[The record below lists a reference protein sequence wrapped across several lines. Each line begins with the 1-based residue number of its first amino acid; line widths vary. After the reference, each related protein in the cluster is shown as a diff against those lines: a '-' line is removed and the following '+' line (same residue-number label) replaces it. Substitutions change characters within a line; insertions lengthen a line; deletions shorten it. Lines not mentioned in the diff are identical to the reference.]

1 MKILESAPV
10 KVFLGPTEGLS
21 TAALGH
27 TAGVFGL
34 VLIAGKHFIQ
44 SERFLFCWSFIYV
57 TSAFVIPFLVLAFVG
72 LPFGVVGDLFDW
84 LHELPQSQSVIG
96 GVVLRAC
103 WLAVVGVIV
112 VGVGEVGVVVVVG
125 LTL

>member
-44 SERFLFCWSFIYV
+44 SERFLFCWFIV
-57 TSAFVIPFLVLAFVG
+57 DVASAFVIPFLVLSFVG

-84 LHELPQSQSVIG
+84 LHELPQSQSVVG
-96 GVVLRAC
+96 GVVLRA
-103 WLAVVGVIV
+103 WLTVVGVIV